1 MARGGEREGEAEGNR
16 GGNEKK
22 NKAKQNTLDRE
33 FELVSTRELYR
44 DLAADMLY

>member
-1 MARGGEREGEAEGNR
+1 VKGRERQRETEGER
-16 GGNEKK
+16 EKK

-44 DLAADMLY
+44 ELAADMLY